1 MAAGARPNRMQNIR
15 DLPRGE
21 RDFSSTNVARFFAMQ
36 VCLISE
42 NLWRQINSFRELPA
56 VKPLCAGIINNGMR
70 AILSPIH
77 LGPGPSAGA
86 SAGQNLPWK
95 IVEKPERCAKLGGNP
110 ANPTQSPVT
119 KLTKPWSDSPYT
131 CRGPSQ
137 LFDSGFLRKF
147 CDTLCMGSIRFGS
160 INTGLPPNIVDQ
172 LIEAERIPVK
182 QMEQKKAKSEEKLK
196 LVQDLDTKVQAI
208 RGSLGEL
215 ANTRGFTDVKL
226 TSGDPNILTGTVD
239 PATYQP
245 GSWNIEVVQLAQ
257 KASVM
262 TNGFPDKDK
271 TELGVGYFR
280 FKTPSGNKDVYIN
293 QKNNTLDG
301 AAKAINSANVGVR
314 AAVIN
319 DRKDADNPFKL
330 VMSSDGVGTDKSVE
344 YPRLYFLDGDQDLY
358 FDGEIEAK
366 NGIVKV
372 DGFEFEIG
380 DNTLKDVIPGV
391 TLELKQ
397 ASPGRSVNI
406 GVKEDLEVVSGKIK
420 TFVDALNSV
429 LSFVQTQNKMGKD
442 TDTTKTLGGDS
453 LIRSV
458 EGRLRQMI
466 QNPQYGIK
474 GEIRT
479 LNQLGIAFNRNGT
492 LDFDQKKFNAVL
504 ASRPEHVQEFFAG
517 DGFSTGFIAAV
528 RREVTNL
535 TAPNFGPIA
544 NRTQGI
550 KSTIS
555 QMDSRIEQKERQL
568 ARKEEQLR
576 DKFARLEET
585 MSRIK
590 GQGAQV
596 AAIAGGG
603 GGGIPGLG

>member
-1 MAAGARPNRMQNIR
+1 MAG
-15 DLPRGE
+15 L
-21 RDFSSTNVARFFAMQ
+21 
-36 VCLISE
+36 
-42 NLWRQINSFRELPA
+42 
-56 VKPLCAGIINNGMR
+56 
-70 AILSPIH
+70 
-77 LGPGPSAGA
+77 
-86 SAGQNLPWK
+86 
-95 IVEKPERCAKLGGNP
+95 
-110 ANPTQSPVT
+110 
-119 KLTKPWSDSPYT
+119 
-131 CRGPSQ
+131 
-137 LFDSGFLRKF
+137 
-147 CDTLCMGSIRFGS
+147 RFGS

-182 QMEQKKAKSEEKLK
+182 QMEQKKAKLEEKSK
-196 LVQDLDTKVQAI
+196 LVTELDTKVQAI

-215 ANTRGFTDVKL
+215 ANTKGFTDVKL
-226 TSGDPNILTGTVD
+226 TSGDPNILAGTVD
-239 PATYQP
+239 PANYQP

-271 TELGVGYFR
+271 TEIGVGYFR
-280 FKTPSGNKDVYIN
+280 FKTPDGNKDVYIN
-293 QKNNTLDG
+293 GKNNTLEG
-301 AAKAINSANVGVR
+301 AAKAITNAGIGVR

-330 VMSSDGVGTDKSVE
+330 VLSSDGVGTDKSVE

-397 ASPGRSVNI
+397 AAPGRSVNV

-420 TFVDALNSV
+420 TFVDALNGV
-429 LSFVQTQNKMGKD
+429 LSFVQTQNKLTKE
-442 TDTTKTLGGDS
+442 TDTSKTLGGDS

-458 EGRLRQMI
+458 ESRMRQLI
-466 QNPQYGIK
+466 QNPQYGIR
-474 GEIRT
+474 GDIRQ
-479 LNQLGIAFNRNGT
+479 LNQLGIVFNRTGT

-504 ASRPEHVQEFFAG
+504 ASKPDQVQAFFAG
-517 DGFSTGFIAAV
+517 DGYSTGFIAAV

-535 TAPNFGPIA
+535 TAPNVGPLA
-544 NRTQGI
+544 NRTQGL
-550 KSTIS
+550 KSQIS
-555 QMDSRIEQKERQL
+555 QIDTRIEQKERQL

-576 DKFARLEET
+576 NKFSRLEET

-596 AAIAGGG
+596 AAMAGGG
-603 GGGIPGLG
+603 GGMIGGLGGG